1 MEFNPTDRFI
11 QNLNTQEIEQ
21 LLQIA
26 ENNPSQIN
34 IDQIISTCFTNSAEQ
49 SFPSQKNTFNNSNGK
64 HKWFGQNCKK
74 SRKLYNKARNKF
86 TKYPTAYNKLTLQNT
101 SKTYKATM
109 NKYIKN
115 TTQKM

>member
-1 MEFNPTDRFI
+1 VEFNPTDRFI

-74 SRKLYNKARNKF
+74 SRKLYNKAQKKLN
-86 TKYPTAYNKLTLQNT
+86 KYPTAYNKLT
-101 SKTYKATM
+101 
-109 NKYIKN
+109 
-115 TTQKM
+115 